1 MGTTLITPGVG
12 LLFWMTISFLILLFI
27 LGKFGWPVIM
37 KMIRDR
43 EELIQKSLDEAQI
56 ARNEMAQLKFSNDQL
71 LKQAMEERDVILKE
85 AHLQSEKMMEETKLR
100 ALEESQRIVLSAR
113 DSINYEKL
121 QALTELKNQ
130 IANFSIEIVE
140 KVLEEELSNKELD
153 KKIIEKRV
161 SDFTLN

>member
-12 LLFWMTISFLILLFI
+12 LLFWMTISFLVLLFI

-37 KMIRDR
+37 RMIRER
-43 EELIQKSLDEAQI
+43 EDLIQKSLDEAQI

-85 AHLQSEKMMEETKLR
+85 AHLQSERMMEETKLR

>member
-37 KMIRDR
+37 KMIRER

-140 KVLEEELSNKELD
+140 KILEEELSNKELD

>member
-12 LLFWMTISFLILLFI
+12 LLFWMTISFLFLLFI

-37 KMIRDR
+37 KMIRER
-43 EELIQKSLDEAQI
+43 EDLIQKSLDEAQI

-71 LKQAMEERDVILKE
+71 LKQAMEERDIILKE

-140 KVLEEELSNKELD
+140 KVLEEELSNRELD

>member
-12 LLFWMTISFLILLFI
+12 LLFWMTISFLVLLFI

-37 KMIRDR
+37 KMIRER

-153 KKIIEKRV
+153 NKIIEKRV

>member
-37 KMIRDR
+37 KMIRER

>member
-12 LLFWMTISFLILLFI
+12 LLFWMTISFLVLLFI

-37 KMIRDR
+37 KMIRER